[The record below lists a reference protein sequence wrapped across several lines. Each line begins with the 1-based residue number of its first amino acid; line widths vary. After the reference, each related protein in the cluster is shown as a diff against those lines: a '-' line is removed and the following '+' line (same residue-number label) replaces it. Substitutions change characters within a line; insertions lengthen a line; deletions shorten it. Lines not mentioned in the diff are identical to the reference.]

1 MGEILAL
8 CRAMGAEEEQ
18 EQLLRSLIRAV
29 IPSLEGRLKPG
40 CTRQQC
46 GAAFPLAVAMMV
58 MDGLSDA
65 GGMGQV
71 TSFSA
76 GDVSIRRGGV
86 DGTSRSQQAERLLA
100 PWMESWG
107 LAFKGVEG

>member
-1 MGEILAL
+1 MEEILAL

-18 EQLLRSLIRAV
+18 EQLLRSLINAV
-29 IPSLEGRLKPG
+29 IPSLDGRLKLG

-46 GAAFPLAVAMMV
+46 GAAFPLAVAMMA
-58 MDGLSDA
+58 MDALSDA

-76 GDVSIRRGGV
+76 GDVSIRRGGK
-86 DGTSRSQQAERLLA
+86 GASRTEQAERLMA
-100 PWMESWG
+100 PWLENWG
-107 LAFKGVEG
+107 LVFKGVDG

>member
-1 MGEILAL
+1 MEEILAL

-18 EQLLRSLIRAV
+18 EQLLRPLIRAV
-29 IPSLEGRLKPG
+29 IPSLEGRLKAG

-46 GAAFPLAVAMMV
+46 GAAFPLAVAMV
-58 MDGLSDA
+58 AMDGLNYAS
-65 GGMGQV
+65 GMGQV

-76 GDVSIRRGGV
+76 GDVSIRTAGNSAS
-86 DGTSRSQQAERLLA
+86 SRTEQAERLLA
-100 PWMESWG
+100 PWLESWG